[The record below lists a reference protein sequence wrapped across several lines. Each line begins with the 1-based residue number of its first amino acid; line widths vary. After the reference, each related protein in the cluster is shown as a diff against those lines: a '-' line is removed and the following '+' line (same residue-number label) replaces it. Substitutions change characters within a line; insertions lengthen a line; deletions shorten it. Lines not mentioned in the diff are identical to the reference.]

1 MFYQQSDSY
10 NRINSFLKCY
20 WNVMTRLCVVRWF
33 KIEETQSQKYWI
45 STKLTPQWLSVHPSQ
60 TLLKRYLESWARTTW
75 NQKTG
80 SSICTNLKTFLKYPL
95 CYGFQACP
103 SHDSLS
109 YKHEGSWIQD
119 EALLDSSHRP
129 LHMLFYL

>member
-80 SSICTNLKTFLKYPL
+80 GSICTNLKTFLKYPL
-95 CYGFQACP
+95 YYGFQA
-103 SHDSLS
+103 LS
-109 YKHEGSWIQD
+109 KPWLFIIQTWRVMN
-119 EALLDSSHRP
+119 SGRSP
-129 LHMLFYL
+129 LGFFP